1 MTVECGD
8 GAMMSWWI
16 LWFGGFR
23 KTVANVGSYMVIS
36 RKSSSGHL
44 KLEGILAVTSLV

>member
-1 MTVECGD
+1 MLVESGVVIISYAELD
-8 GAMMSWWI
+8 YIIGHGYSWWAT
-16 LWFGGFR
+16 L
-23 KTVANVGSYMVIS
+23 TMVIS